1 MKAAFQAALL
11 VAVALVA
18 GPVRA
23 DATDPYPQV
32 AAAYALAVDSE
43 ALWAH
48 GADLP
53 LPPASLAKLLA
64 ALVLLR
70 DPAWDG
76 EAVVTA
82 SHQAAAIE
90 GTQLGLRNGDQLRAS
105 DAMTALLLR
114 SANDACIALAEHA
127 AGTVV
132 QFLAK
137 MNSLAQQLGMV
148 HSVFKT
154 PCGLDAAGQF
164 STASDL
170 LILARAAM
178 ANPEI
183 RRRVALPRAAIKTI
197 AGKTYTFTNN
207 NALIGRLDGT
217 IGLKSGFT
225 SKAGKCVIVVAERS
239 GRRVWLVMLNAPNR
253 WWAADGMIQAA
264 FAELETP

>member
-1 MKAAFQAALL
+1 MKAAFQAALF

-18 GPVRA
+18 GSARA
-23 DATDPYPQV
+23 DATDPYPRV
-32 AAAYALAVDSE
+32 ATAYVLAVDGD

-53 LPPASLAKLLA
+53 LQPASLAKLLA

-82 SHQAAAIE
+82 SQQAAQIE

-127 AGTVV
+127 GGTVA
-132 QFLAK
+132 QFLGK
-137 MNSLAQQLGMV
+137 MNKLAQQLGMV
-148 HSVFKT
+148 RSVFKT
-154 PCGLDAAGQF
+154 PCGLDASGQF

-178 ANPEI
+178 ANAEI
-183 RRRVALPRAAIKTI
+183 ARRVAMPQASIKTI
-197 AGKTYTFTNN
+197 AGERYSFTNN

-217 IGLKSGFT
+217 IGLKSGYT
-225 SKAGKCVIVVAERS
+225 SKAGKCVIAVAERR

-264 FAELETP
+264 FAELENP